1 MIELHC
7 FGDSLCLS
15 YWLTRRVDL
24 KPKGFQSANVPLN
37 DAKRE
42 KGESPGSAGLD
53 PQL

>member
-1 MIELHC
+1 MGCVL
-7 FGDSLCLS
+7 FQRLALS
-15 YWLTRRVDL
+15 FVLVDTKGRPL
-24 KPKGFQSANVPLN
+24 VGGFQSANVPLN